1 MSIRVSTLL
10 CLAYLSAPPDLWS
23 QSSPIVP
30 ESVWEALANELS
42 GDIAFDHLRH
52 LTLYHSPNAAS
63 EGFRLSAEWV
73 AAKAEE
79 IGLQDVETLSLNKP
93 TRGWTIRGGEAR
105 IVSPFELKLGDVR
118 ETPLRVAVNSH
129 ATDVTAPLVDVGEG
143 TKESDYEGKD
153 EGKDVLGKV
162 VFASGEPG
170 TVHRLSVWEHG
181 AVGVISYGSRR
192 RAYPDQMPWRRIS
205 ERASETESP
214 STFAWILTE
223 REGERLREK
232 LERADEPIEVKVSI
246 DAEFGESTRG
256 IVAGWIRGTNPNLS
270 AVVLVAHLQEEKPSA
285 NDNRSGCA
293 SLLEIGRSLARLIEE
308 GKLPRPR
315 RDIRFWW
322 VDEIRAPYQYFAE
335 NPDAAKRMLVAFN
348 QDMVGAK
355 LSLGPRSAILGRTP
369 FSRPSFVNDVAVS
382 VFETVRRGNTAFPF
396 TRDETDEGGF
406 ARPIVATLGTR
417 EPFWAMAV
425 PAFGNTDHL
434 VFNDGRVGVP
444 AVSLDNWPD
453 PYIHSSDDDLWQVD
467 PTQLERNAFVVA
479 ATAYTVASL
488 GEPNIGRLAVLL
500 QGGAQTRLG
509 RDGASALAR
518 LVDDSAGSISSR
530 YKDAEML
537 LSVSTAQEIATINS
551 ALVLVSSGGAGERL
565 LKQVRA
571 RVDNL
576 GRTLQEDVDAFYEE
590 RTGQAPRSEF
600 SPDEKAA
607 AERVPEWTMS
617 LAESLEKMMRRGPRA
632 EVEGLHGLYQTE
644 VRNLVD
650 GKRAVLDIYRMVEQR
665 LFPSASGTT
674 ARSSSTTWSRSSKPP
689 RRLGRSVSRV
699 GSQ

>member
-1 MSIRVSTLL
+1 MRFRVLTLL
-10 CLAYLSAPPDLWS
+10 CLAYSSGLPNLWS
-23 QSSPIVP
+23 QSSPVVP
-30 ESVWEALANELS
+30 ESVWEALSNELS
-42 GDIAFDHLRH
+42 GDIAFDHLRY
-52 LTLYHSPNAAS
+52 LTLYHSPNAGS

-93 TRGWTIRGGEAR
+93 TRGWTIRSGEAR

-129 ATDVTAPLVDVGEG
+129 AADVTAPLVDVGEG

-153 EGKDVLGKV
+153 VKGKI
-162 VFASGEPG
+162 VFAAGEPG
-170 TVHRLSVWEHG
+170 TVHRMAVWEHG
-181 AVGVISYGSRR
+181 AVGVIAYGSRR

-205 ERASETESP
+205 ERARETESP

-223 REGERLREK
+223 REGERLRER
-232 LERADEPIEVKVSI
+232 LGQTDEPIEVKVSI

-256 IVAGWIRGTNPNLS
+256 IVEGWIRGTDSRLP

-335 NPDAAKRMLVAFN
+335 NPDAAKRMLIAFN

-355 LSLGPRSAILGRTP
+355 LSLGPRSAILGQTP
-369 FSRPSFVNDVAVS
+369 YSRPSFVNDVAVS
-382 VFETVRRGNTAFPF
+382 VFETVRKGNTAFPF
-396 TRDETDEGGF
+396 TRGDTDEEAF
-406 ARPIVATLGTR
+406 ARPMVATLGTR
-417 EPFWAMAV
+417 EPFWAMTV
-425 PAFGNTDHL
+425 PAYGNTDHL

-453 PYIHSSDDDLWQVD
+453 PYIHSSDDDLWQID
-467 PTQLERNAFVVA
+467 PTQLERNAFIVA

-488 GEPNIGRLAVLL
+488 GESNVGRLAALL

-518 LVDDSAGSISSR
+518 LMDESAGSNSSR

-537 LSVSTAQEIATINS
+537 LSVSTAREIATVDS
-551 ALVLVSSGGAGERL
+551 ALVLVSPGGAGERL
-565 LKQVRA
+565 LKQVRV
-571 RVDNL
+571 RVKNL

-590 RTGQAPRSEF
+590 RTGQAPRSER

-607 AERVPEWTMS
+607 AERVPERTMS
-617 LAESLEKMMRRGPRA
+617 LAESLEKRMRRGGPGGG
-632 EVEGLHGLYQTE
+632 VEGLDRLYQTE

-650 GKRAVLDIYRMVEQR
+650 GERTVLDIYRTVRAASLSAGEWYYGPVE
-665 LFPSASGTT
+665 LDDVVAVLEASEKSG
-674 ARSSSTTWSRSSKPP
+674 AIRIKSR
-689 RRLGRSVSRV
+689 
-699 GSQ
+699 